1 METLKK
7 YFLASN
13 SAEGFVP
20 YFDTSYNPFDGW
32 KAYIIKGGPGTGKST
47 FMKRLVNEAITKGYD
62 PEICPCSSDPDSLDA
77 VVIPKL
83 KMVVMDGTA
92 PHTVDPKYAGAV
104 ENILN
109 FGEFW
114 DSDRLGSKT
123 DEIIAV
129 TNKNK
134 ALHKIASLY
143 LLTSGNLLKDNISA
157 QQQATNFPK
166 LEGYTK
172 KLCKKYIKETGKK
185 RYENIRFLSGVSPK
199 GMVSFG
205 DTILKYTEN
214 LIVFKDNYGGV
225 SHEILKEIRKFALDR
240 NFEIITFKNAFL
252 PQYIDHIV
260 IPELNIA
267 FVTEN
272 DYTTFE
278 TDARRVHFERFV
290 DVSRLKS
297 KRLKYNKKTFKELLG
312 YATQTL
318 KEAKKVHDDL
328 EKLYI
333 GAMDYDRLNAFCDEF
348 INRVV

>member
-13 SAEGFVP
+13 STEGFVS
-20 YFDTSYNPFDGW
+20 YFDTSYDPFDGW
-32 KAYIIKGGPGTGKST
+32 KAFIIKGGPGTGKST
-47 FMKRLVNEAITKGYD
+47 FMKELVNKAVKRGYE

-77 VVIPKL
+77 VVIPEL
-83 KMVVMDGTA
+83 KIVVMDGTS

-114 DSDRLGSKT
+114 DSEKLRLKT

-134 ALHKIASLY
+134 ALHKIAALY
-143 LLTSGNLLKDNISA
+143 LLTSGYLFKDNILT
-157 QQQATNFPK
+157 QQRAIDYSK
-166 LEGYTK
+166 LKNYTE
-172 KLCKKYIKETGKK
+172 KLCKKYIKGNGNKK
-185 RYENIRFLSGVSPK
+185 YENIRFLSGISPK
-199 GMVSFG
+199 GIVSFG

-214 LIVFKDNYGGV
+214 IIVFKDNYGGV
-225 SHEILKEIRKFALDR
+225 SHEILKEIRRFALGR
-240 NFEIITFKNAFL
+240 NHEIITFKNAFL

-260 IPELNIA
+260 IPELNLA

-272 DYTTFE
+272 DYIAFE
-278 TDARRVHFERFV
+278 IDARRIHFERFV
-290 DVSRLKS
+290 DVSSLKH
-297 KRLKYNKKTFKELLG
+297 KRLKYNKKTVKELLG
-312 YATQTL
+312 YAVQTL
-318 KEAKKVHDDL
+318 KEAKMVHDDL

-333 GAMDYDRLNAFCDEF
+333 GAMDYDKLNEFCHKF
-348 INRVV
+348 INEVV